1 MLKMNADKWIF
12 SLAVCFT
19 CVSSNDLQHYNNSC
33 EQYLG
38 FCPKE
43 HKLSAPLGSS
53 VLLPCNFRNNGKN
66 WVSWTHASGVDL
78 VNLTSGGRIEFL
90 HPRRGR
96 VKAFPNQGSK
106 GNYSIR
112 IDELEDSDLGC
123 YRCMDEKD
131 CLQVEL
137 VSATD
142 TLREDMWLLIYI
154 CVGVAAPVL
163 LIVCSYCEYLPSH
176 TLSGYHCKLLEQ
188 RCCCCAG
195 WMNESVFISVL
206 YTIRTKNNTSCPVSV
221 VINEG
226 VHAPTVETG
235 IVPVHEQDGGID
247 NYNLVYENDDQ
258 GPAKQ
263 QSDPTRNPCSLPG
276 VPHHLNRTQASQ
288 STCEN
293 FPNFNQF
300 NLERAESQTRAQRF
314 HRELFNR
321 LRQASFS
328 RHYYANQRE
337 LSQQQAVSA
346 QAERHP
352 RGLRKKKAKQNEE
365 YKNPIYNRGTDQLN
379 YW

>member
-163 LIVCSYCEYLPSH
+163 LIVCSYL
-176 TLSGYHCKLLEQ
+176 
-188 RCCCCAG
+188 
-195 WMNESVFISVL
+195 L